1 MYVCYLFVS
10 FFSFLMGV
18 ATSIKVY
25 LCAVP
30 PHMKAR
36 TGYFSSRNNYSSQYL
51 PCVMQWPFS
60 LFDYYLII
68 AISISIVN
76 CESDQF

>member
-51 PCVMQWPFS
+51 PCVHTVALLSFWLLLNDS
-60 LFDYYLII
+60 YSYI
-68 AISISIVN
+68 N
-76 CESDQF
+76 CQL